1 MLLVPND
8 EALTNVGQRCSWG
21 ACICL
26 GLLGTGAT
34 SRNYF
39 LILGLEVH
47 AILSTTTMNRIRS
60 SLPWT
65 AKNVVRIVRLQG
77 MITPEARPGG
87 RGFNFLK
94 VEKHIEQAFDTKK
107 IKPKAVCLEINSRG
121 GSPVQSSL
129 IFHRIRAL
137 SKENDVPVLSFAED
151 TAASGGYWLA
161 LAGDEIFV
169 DPNSIVGNIGALYGT
184 FGMEETIKKLGRY
197 IAPLHTL
204 FNFRATYRSHAPHFC
219 REKLCCL

>member
-1 MLLVPND
+1 MD
-8 EALTNVGQRCSWG
+8 
-21 ACICL
+21 
-26 GLLGTGAT
+26 GAT
-34 SRNYF
+34 SSNYF
-39 LILGLEVH
+39 AILGPKVH
-47 AILSTTTMNRIRS
+47 TIPSTTTMNRIRS

-77 MITPEARPGG
+77 RITPNARPSG

-94 VEKHIEQAFDTKK
+94 VEKQIEKAFDSKK

-169 DPNSIVGNIGALYGT
+169 DPNSTVGNIGALYGT
-184 FGMEETIKKLGRY
+184 FGLEETIKKLGRY
-197 IAPLHTL
+197 I
-204 FNFRATYRSHAPHFC
+204 F
-219 REKLCCL
+219 EQE

>member
-1 MLLVPND
+1 MP
-8 EALTNVGQRCSWG
+8 Q
-21 ACICL
+21 
-26 GLLGTGAT
+26 GAT

-39 LILGLEVH
+39 VILLPEAHKVV
-47 AILSTTTMNRIRS
+47 LTMNRIRS

-65 AKNVVRIVRLQG
+65 AKNIVRIVRLQG

-87 RGFNFLK
+87 RGFNFLR

-137 SKENDVPVLSFAED
+137 SKENGVPVLSFAED

-184 FGMEETIKKLGRY
+184 FGMEEIIKKLGRY
-197 IAPLHTL
+197 SQSQFFFPTL
-204 FNFRATYRSHAPHFC
+204 FNLELSHIYAKKICAAFAFFFD
-219 REKLCCL
+219 E

>member
-1 MLLVPND
+1 
-8 EALTNVGQRCSWG
+8 
-21 ACICL
+21 
-26 GLLGTGAT
+26 
-34 SRNYF
+34 
-39 LILGLEVH
+39 
-47 AILSTTTMNRIRS
+47 MNRIRS

-77 MITPEARPGG
+77 MITAEARPGG

-121 GSPVQSSL
+121 GSSVQSSL

-151 TAASGGYWLA
+151 MAASGGYWLA

-169 DPNSIVGNIGALYGT
+169 DPNSIVGNIGALSGT

-197 IAPLHTL
+197 ITPILLPPLIYTL
-204 FNFRATYRSHAPHFC
+204 LNVRATYRSHAPDTFLQRNFVLPLALAISFPFFMRIKKEQPLPFALSPC
-219 REKLCCL
+219 PLPSPPQWLPFF

>member
-1 MLLVPND
+1 
-8 EALTNVGQRCSWG
+8 
-21 ACICL
+21 
-26 GLLGTGAT
+26 
-34 SRNYF
+34 
-39 LILGLEVH
+39 
-47 AILSTTTMNRIRS
+47 MNRILS
-60 SLPWT
+60 SLSWT
-65 AKNVVRIVRLQG
+65 SKNVVRIVRLQG
-77 MITPEARPGG
+77 IIAPEVRPGG
-87 RGFNFLK
+87 RGLNFLK
-94 VEKHIEQAFDTKK
+94 VEKYIGQAFDTEK

-169 DPNSIVGNIGALYGT
+169 DPNSIAGSIGALYGT

-197 IAPLHTL
+197 
-204 FNFRATYRSHAPHFC
+204 FNPVSIGCSFPISR
-219 REKLCCL
+219 

>member
-1 MLLVPND
+1 
-8 EALTNVGQRCSWG
+8 
-21 ACICL
+21 
-26 GLLGTGAT
+26 
-34 SRNYF
+34 
-39 LILGLEVH
+39 
-47 AILSTTTMNRIRS
+47 MNRIRS

-77 MITPEARPGG
+77 LITAEARRGG

-129 IFHRIRAL
+129 IFNRIRAL

-151 TAASGGYWLA
+151 MAASGGYWLA

-169 DPNSIVGNIGALYGT
+169 DPNSVVGNIGALYGT

-197 IAPLHTL
+197 INPVSIPPSQFTL
-204 FNFRATYRSHAPHFC
+204 FSIL
-219 REKLCCL
+219 KLRTHPMRHISAKKICVASPFLF

>member
-1 MLLVPND
+1 
-8 EALTNVGQRCSWG
+8 
-21 ACICL
+21 
-26 GLLGTGAT
+26 
-34 SRNYF
+34 
-39 LILGLEVH
+39 
-47 AILSTTTMNRIRS
+47 MNRILS
-60 SLPWT
+60 SLSWT
-65 AKNVVRIVRLQG
+65 SKNVVRIVRLQG
-77 MITPEARPGG
+77 IIAPEVRPGG
-87 RGFNFLK
+87 RGLNFLK
-94 VEKHIEQAFDTKK
+94 VEKYIGQAFDTEK

-197 IAPLHTL
+197 INPVLL
-204 FNFRATYRSHAPHFC
+204 PPSHSFQF
-219 REKLCCL
+219 

>member
-1 MLLVPND
+1 MVQPLVIISYILWP
-8 EALTNVGQRCSWG
+8 EAYKIALV
-21 ACICL
+21 
-26 GLLGTGAT
+26 
-34 SRNYF
+34 
-39 LILGLEVH
+39 
-47 AILSTTTMNRIRS
+47 MNRIRS

-77 MITPEARPGG
+77 MITPDARPGG

-94 VEKHIEQAFDTKK
+94 VEKHIEEAFDTKK

-169 DPNSIVGNIGALYGT
+169 DPNSIVGNIGAMYGT
-184 FGMEETIKKLGRY
+184 FGMEETIKKLGRF
-197 IAPLHTL
+197 INPEL
-204 FNFRATYRSHAPHFC
+204 SVHFC
-219 REKLCCL
+219 KENRICSLNKINLHPVLSPPLLSSC